1 MDSLLGVIAVVVGI
15 AIVVVAAVVARLV
28 VVLLGEQRRCG
39 ADPARAAGVEDWTV
53 GDGISDRLRLV
64 IEEQQRI
71 AQAQFH
77 EALAEQQRLA
87 SQQLDTIV
95 QQLVVTNRTQLEG
108 ARAQTTEEL
117 EGKKSMIDRQLGA
130 MTDELTK
137 VTELVRQFETER
149 DRKLGQLASQ
159 LNLTNEGIAA
169 LGQSTQSLREALSS
183 TKARGQWGERMA
195 EDVLRLAGFVE
206 NVNYRRQR
214 SPEGTRGIPDFTF
227 FLPNDLMLHMDVKFP
242 LDNYLRFLESESDTD
257 QKRYSDGFLR
267 DVRARVKE
275 LAGREY
281 IDPGGATVD
290 FVLLFIPNEQL
301 YAFIHEHD
309 GVILEDAVRQRVVFC
324 SPLTLFAV
332 LALIR
337 QTVENF
343 RLAKTSDEILGLL
356 GQFSD
361 QRTRFVEQMD
371 KLGSRIESVGSD
383 FESLRGTRRRQLEK
397 PLRRIDEL
405 RRQDECQLTELTEL
419 PDSA

>member
-1 MDSLLGVIAVVVGI
+1 MDISVGF
-15 AIVVVAAVVARLV
+15 IVVVVVILVAAVAIIVARLAP
-28 VVLLGEQRRCG
+28 VLPGRQPGLSGEQ
-39 ADPARAAGVEDWTV
+39 
-53 GDGISDRLRLV
+53 
-64 IEEQQRI
+64 IE
-71 AQAQFH
+71 A
-77 EALAEQQRLA
+77 
-87 SQQLDTIV
+87 IV
-95 QQLVVTNRTQLEG
+95 RQLVLTNQAQLEG
-108 ARAQTTEEL
+108 ARAQSAQEL
-117 EGKKSMIDRQLGA
+117 DGKKDLIDRQLGA
-130 MTDELTK
+130 MSDELTK
-137 VTELVRQFETER
+137 VTELVRQFETDRE
-149 DRKLGQLASQ
+149 RKLGQLASQ

-227 FLPNDLMLHMDVKFP
+227 MLPNELLLHMDVKFP
-242 LDNYLRFLESESDTD
+242 LDNYLRYVESDSDTD
-257 QKRYSDGFLR
+257 QRRYKDGFLR

-281 IDPGGATVD
+281 IDPSGGTVE

-309 GVILEDAVRQRVVFC
+309 GVILEDALRQQVVFC

-337 QTVENF
+337 QTVESF
-343 RLAKTSDEILGLL
+343 QLAKTSDEILGLL

-361 QRTRFVEQMD
+361 QWERFVKQMD
-371 KLGSRIESVGSD
+371 TLGSRIESVGKE
-383 FESLRGTRRRQLEK
+383 FETLRGTRCRMLEK
-397 PLRRIDEL
+397 PLRKIDNLRSQDEL
-405 RRQDECQLTELTEL
+405 QLTDSDLSDLSDLMQL

>member
-1 MDSLLGVIAVVVGI
+1 MV
-15 AIVVVAAVVARLV
+15 AVVAILV
-28 VVLLGEQRRCG
+28 RRVAVLLDAQRRATTTG
-39 ADPARAAGVEDWTV
+39 AHGT
-53 GDGISDRLRLV
+53 GDGISDQLRLV

-77 EALAEQQRLA
+77 EALTEQQRLA
-87 SQQLDTIV
+87 GEQLDTIV
-95 QQLVVTNRTQLEG
+95 RQLVVTNRTQLEG
-108 ARAQTTEEL
+108 ARAQTVQEVDGTKTL
-117 EGKKSMIDRQLGA
+117 IDRQLGA

-149 DRKLGQLASQ
+149 ERKLGQLASQ
-159 LNLTNEGIAA
+159 LDLTNEGIAA
-169 LGQSTQSLREALSS
+169 LGQTTQSLREALSS

-206 NVNYRRQR
+206 NVNYRRRR

-227 FLPNDLMLHMDVKFP
+227 FLPNELMLHMDVKFP
-242 LDNYLRFLESESDTD
+242 LDNYLRFLDAESDTD
-257 QKRYSDGFLR
+257 QRRYSDGFLR
-267 DVRARVKE
+267 DVRGRVKE

-281 IDPGGATVD
+281 IDPAGGTVD

-301 YAFIHEHD
+301 YAFIHERD
-309 GVILEDAVRQRVVFC
+309 GAILEDAVRQRVVFC

-343 RLAKTSDEILGLL
+343 RLARTSDEILGLL

-361 QRTRFVEQMD
+361 QWQRFVKQMD
-371 KLGSRIESVGSD
+371 TLGTRIDSVSSE
-383 FESLRGTRRRQLEK
+383 FESLRGTRRRLLEK
-397 PLRRIDEL
+397 PLRKIDEL
-405 RRQDECQLTELTEL
+405 RHLDGFQLTELTEL